1 LEVDAC
7 GNGSSALIETNAVQ
21 QKTQTDQSQIKWIS
35 DFIWNIAD
43 DRLRDVYVRG
53 KYRDVILPFTV
64 LRRLDAVLEA
74 TKQKV
79 IERKRFLD
87 NNLVAEQEGA
97 LYMAAGQAFYNVSYF
112 TLAKLKASSQGQ
124 RLREDFI
131 AYLDGFSPNVQ
142 EILTKFKFRDQ
153 IQTLVDAHVLGY
165 LIEDFLDP
173 EVNLS
178 PLPVKDADGRIK
190 LPALDNHGMGTVF
203 EELIRRFN
211 EENNEEAGEH
221 FTPRDV
227 VKLMAKLM
235 FMPVADQIQSG
246 TYLLYDGACGT
257 GGMLTVAEE
266 TLQELAEEHGKEV
279 SIHLFGQEINPETYA
294 ICKADLLLKGEG
306 DEAEH
311 IVGGADKSTLSADQF
326 RSREF
331 DFMISNPPYGKSWKT
346 DLDRMGGKKGF
357 SDPRFIVSHSDDP
370 EFKLITRSSD
380 GQLMFLVNKLQKM
393 KQRSPLGS
401 RIAIVHNG
409 SALFTGDAG
418 QGESNI
424 RRWLLENDWLEA
436 IIALPLN
443 IFYNTGIATYIWVLA
458 NRKAE
463 HRKGKVQLID
473 ASSWFQPLRRNLG
486 KKNCELSEADIQR
499 IVDLYLGQPQ
509 NTPECKWF
517 DTSDFGYWKITV
529 ERPLRLK
536 SQLKRSAIETL
547 RFASGDEALRAEIW
561 GKYGDKLYSEF
572 PKLKPEIEAWLK
584 GDTGEDDDEPEG
596 DEDESTPA
604 KKAVPEKR
612 RKKLLDS
619 ATWQRDK
626 TLIELALLAQ
636 QELGDGMF
644 DDHNDFRARFEAA
657 MAKHGK
663 KLAAA
668 EKKAIFKAV
677 SWRDESAPPV
687 VAKRTK
693 LKKDEHFEPGLD
705 GAYLQEAGKDRF
717 MVEYEPDTDLRDT
730 EQVPL
735 KEPGGIDAF
744 FRREVLPHAP
754 DAWIATDATKIGY
767 EISFA
772 RYFYKPAPLRSLD
785 QIRAD
790 ILKLE
795 QQTEGLLQ
803 KIVGGV
809 PA

>member
-1 LEVDAC
+1 MQKR
-7 GNGSSALIETNAVQ
+7 Q
-21 QKTQTDQSQIKWIS
+21 QDQSQIKWVA

-64 LRRLDAVLEA
+64 LRRIDAVLEP
-74 TKQKV
+74 TKQAV
-79 IERKRFLD
+79 LERKKLLD
-87 NNLVAEQEGA
+87 SAKVANQNGA
-97 LYMAAGQAFYNVSYF
+97 LQAAAGQAFYNVSEF
-112 TLAKLKASSQGQ
+112 TLAKLKASAAGQ

-142 EILTKFKFRDQ
+142 EVLTKFNFRNQ
-153 IQTLVDAHVLGY
+153 IQKLVDAHILGY

-178 PLPVKDADGRIK
+178 PLPVKDADGRTK

-227 VKLMAKLM
+227 VQLMAKLL
-235 FMPVADQIQSG
+235 FLPVADRIESS
-246 TYLLYDGACGT
+246 TYSLYDGSCGT

-266 TLQELAEEHGKEV
+266 ALKELAEQHGKDV
-279 SIHLFGQEINPETYA
+279 SIHLFGQEISDETYA

-306 DEAEH
+306 AEAEN

-346 DLDRMGGKKGF
+346 DLERMGGKKEF
-357 SDPRFIVSHSDDP
+357 SDPRFIVNHGGDA

-380 GQLMFLVNKLQKM
+380 GQLMFQVNKLSKM
-393 KQRSPLGS
+393 KHDTALGS
-401 RIAIVHNG
+401 RIALVHNG

-424 RRWLLENDWLEA
+424 RRWVLENDWLEA

-458 NRKAE
+458 NKKAE
-463 HRKGKVQLID
+463 HRKGRVQLID
-473 ASSWFQPLRRNLG
+473 ASQWFAPLRRNLG
-486 KKNCELSEADIQR
+486 KKNCELAEGDIRR
-499 IVDLYLGQPQ
+499 ILDLYLGEAQETDSSTDQ
-509 NTPECKWF
+509 SKWF
-517 DTSDFGYWKITV
+517 DTQDFGYWKITV

-536 SQLKRSAIETL
+536 SQLKTSAIDTL
-547 RFASGDEALRAEIW
+547 RFFFFNDTATTEIYAEH
-561 GKYGDKLYSEF
+561 GDKLYTSF
-572 PKLKPEIEAWLK
+572 AKLKPEIEAWLK
-584 GDTGEDDDEPEG
+584 GGSEDDDDAEDG
-596 DEDESTPA
+596 DEEGTHA

-612 RKKLLDS
+612 RKRLLD
-619 ATWQRDK
+619 ATTWQRDK
-626 TLIELALLAQ
+626 GLLDLALLAQ
-636 QELGDGMF
+636 KVLGDAVF
-644 DDHNDFRARFEAA
+644 DDHNVFRAEFDIA
-657 MAKHGK
+657 MKAHDK
-663 KLAAA
+663 KLTAAD
-668 EKKAIFKAV
+668 KKAIFKAV
-677 SWRDESAPPV
+677 SWRDDTAPPV
-687 VAKRTK
+687 VAKRHK
-693 LKKDEHFEPGLD
+693 LKASDAFIPSFD
-705 GAYLQEAGKDRF
+705 GRYFIETGKHRE
-717 MVEYEPDTDLRDT
+717 VVWYEPDADLRDT

-735 KEPGGIDAF
+735 KELGGIDAF
-744 FRREVLPHAP
+744 FEREVLPHAP
-754 DAWIATDATKIGY
+754 DAWIDGEKTQIGY

-772 RYFYKPAPLRSLD
+772 RYFYKPTPLRPLD
-785 QIRAD
+785 DIRAD

-795 QQTEGLLQ
+795 QQTEGLLH
-803 KIVGGV
+803 KIVGT
-809 PA
+809 A

>member
-1 LEVDAC
+1 MDWVANSER
-7 GNGSSALIETNAVQ
+7 Q
-21 QKTQTDQSQIKWIS
+21 QTQGKGVTKQQDQSQIKWIA

-64 LRRLDAVLEA
+64 LRRLDAVLEP

-79 IERKRFLD
+79 LDRKKFLD
-87 NNLVAEQEGA
+87 AHKVAEQDGA
-97 LYMAAGQAFYNVSYF
+97 LRMAAGQAFYNISEF
-112 TLAKLKASSQGQ
+112 TLAKLKASAAGQ

-142 EILTKFKFRDQ
+142 EILTKFNFHNQ
-153 IQTLVDAHVLGY
+153 IQKLVDAHVLGY

-178 PLPVKDADGRIK
+178 PLPIKDADGRTK

-227 VKLMAKLM
+227 VKLMAKLL
-235 FMPVADQIQSG
+235 FLPVAERIESS
-246 TYLLYDGACGT
+246 TYSLYDGSCGT

-266 TLQELAEEHGKEV
+266 VLHELAEQHGKEV
-279 SIHLFGQEINPETYA
+279 SIHLFGQEISDETYA

-306 DEAEH
+306 AEAEN

-346 DLDRMGGKKGF
+346 DLERMGGKKVF
-357 SDPRFIVSHSDDP
+357 NDPRFVVKHGGDA

-380 GQLMFLVNKLQKM
+380 GQLMFQVNKLSKM
-393 KQRSPLGS
+393 KHNTALGS
-401 RIAIVHNG
+401 RIALVHNG

-424 RRWLLENDWLEA
+424 RRWVLENDWLEA

-458 NRKAE
+458 NRKAA

-473 ASSWFQPLRRNLG
+473 ASKWFAPLRRNLG
-486 KKNCELSEADIQR
+486 KKNCELAYTDIQR
-499 IVDLYLGQPQ
+499 ILDLYLGTAQE
-509 NTPECKWF
+509 TAESKWF
-517 DTSDFGYWKITV
+517 DTQDFGYWKITV

-536 SQLKRSAIETL
+536 SQLRLPAIETL
-547 RFASGDEALRAEIW
+547 RYASGDETLRADIYAEH
-561 GKYGDKLYSEF
+561 GDKLYTGF
-572 PKLKPEIEAWLK
+572 AKLKPEIEAWLK
-584 GDTGEDDDEPEG
+584 GDNDEDDTDDG
-596 DEDESTPA
+596 DEDSAPA

-612 RKKLLDS
+612 RKKLLDA

-626 TLIELALLAQ
+626 ALLELALLAQ
-636 QELGDGMF
+636 QELGDAVF
-644 DDHNDFRARFEAA
+644 EDHNVFRDKFDAA
-657 MAKHGK
+657 MKAHDK

-668 EKKAIFKAV
+668 DRKAIFKAV
-677 SWRDESAPPV
+677 SWRDEAAPPV

-693 LKKDEHFEPGLD
+693 LKKAEYFEPGFD
-705 GAYLQEAGKDRF
+705 GAYLETVGKDRF
-717 MVEYEPDTDLRDT
+717 MVEYEPDSDLRDT

-744 FRREVLPHAP
+744 FAREVLPHAP
-754 DAWIATDATKIGY
+754 DAWIDGEKTQIGY

-772 RYFYKPAPLRSLD
+772 RYFYQPTPLRSLEE
-785 QIRAD
+785 IRAD

-795 QQTEGLLQ
+795 QQTEGLLH
-803 KIVGGV
+803 KIVGV
-809 PA
+809 A

>member
-1 LEVDAC
+1 M
-7 GNGSSALIETNAVQ
+7 TKHQ
-21 QKTQTDQSQIKWIS
+21 DQSQIKWVA

-64 LRRLDAVLEA
+64 LRRLDAVLES
-74 TKQKV
+74 TKQAV
-79 IERKRFLD
+79 LERKQFLD
-87 NNLVAEQEGA
+87 AHNVAEQDGA
-97 LYMAAGQAFYNVSYF
+97 LRMSAGQAFYNVSDF
-112 TLAKLKASSQGQ
+112 TLAKLKGSSQGP
-124 RLREDFI
+124 RLRDDFI

-142 EILTKFKFRDQ
+142 EILTKFNFRNQ
-153 IQTLVDAHVLGY
+153 IQKLVDAHVLGY

-178 PLPVKDADGRIK
+178 PLPVKDADGRVK
-190 LPALDNHGMGTVF
+190 LPPLDNHGMGTVF

-227 VKLMAKLM
+227 VKLMAKLL
-235 FMPVADQIQSG
+235 FLPVAERIQSG
-246 TYLLYDGACGT
+246 TYLLYDGSCGT

-266 TLQELAEEHGKEV
+266 TLQELADDHGKEV
-279 SIHLFGQEINPETYA
+279 SIHLYGQEISDETYA

-306 DEAEH
+306 GAAEN

-346 DLDRMGGKKGF
+346 DLERMGGKQGF
-357 SDPRFIVSHSDDP
+357 NDPRFIVSHGDNP
-370 EFKLITRSSD
+370 ELKLITRSSD
-380 GQLMFLVNKLQKM
+380 GQLMFLVNKLSKM
-393 KQRSPLGS
+393 KLNAPADGVGS
-401 RIAIVHNG
+401 RIALVHNG

-424 RRWLLENDWLEA
+424 RRWVLENDWLEA

-458 NRKAE
+458 NRKAAA
-463 HRKGKVQLID
+463 RRGKVQLID
-473 ASSWFQPLRRNLG
+473 ASQWFQPLRRNLG
-486 KKNCELSEADIQR
+486 KKNCELAEGDIQR
-499 IVDLYLGQPQ
+499 IVDLYLGEAQETAQ
-509 NTPECKWF
+509 SKWF
-517 DTSDFGYWKITV
+517 DTQDFGYWKITV

-536 SQLKRSAIETL
+536 SQLKPAAIETL
-547 RFASGDEALRAEIW
+547 RFASGDEALRAEI
-561 GKYGDKLYSEF
+561 YATHGDKLYTDF
-572 PKLKPEIEAWLK
+572 AKLKPEIEAWLK
-584 GDTGEDDDEPEG
+584 GDDSGDGDDAADSNDEDGEDG
-596 DEDESTPA
+596 APA

-612 RKKLLDS
+612 RKKLLDA

-626 TLIELALLAQ
+626 ALLDLALLAQ
-636 QELGDGMF
+636 QDLGDAVF
-644 DDHNDFRARFEAA
+644 DDHNVFRERFDAA
-657 MAKHGK
+657 MKAQGQ
-663 KLAAA
+663 KLGAAD
-668 EKKAIFKAV
+668 KKAILKAV
-677 SWRDESAPPV
+677 SWRDEAAPPV
-687 VAKRTK
+687 IAKRSK
-693 LKKDEHFEPGLD
+693 LKKGDYFEPGFD
-705 GAYLQEAGKDRF
+705 GAYLQTVGNDRF

-735 KEPGGIDAF
+735 TEPGGIEAF
-744 FRREVLPHAP
+744 FRREVLPHAS
-754 DAWIATDATKIGY
+754 DAWVDGEKTQIGY

-772 RYFYKPAPLRSLD
+772 RYFYQPAPLRSLAE
-785 QIRAD
+785 IRAD

-795 QQTEGLLQ
+795 QQTEGLLH

>member
-1 LEVDAC
+1 MKL
-7 GNGSSALIETNAVQ
+7 G
-21 QKTQTDQSQIKWIS
+21 QKNDQSQLKWIA

-53 KYRDVILPFTV
+53 KYRDVILPFIV
-64 LRRLDAVLEA
+64 LRRLDAVLEP

-79 IERKRFLD
+79 LERKAFLD
-87 NNLVAEQEGA
+87 KNNVAEQDGA
-97 LYMAAGQAFYNVSYF
+97 LRMAAGQAFYNVSEF
-112 TLAKLKASSQGQ
+112 TLARLKASAAGQ

-142 EILTKFKFRDQ
+142 EILTKFNFHNQ
-153 IQTLVDAHVLGY
+153 IQKLVDAHVLGF

-173 EVNLS
+173 EINLS
-178 PLPVKDADGRIK
+178 PLPIKDADGRIK
-190 LPALDNHGMGTVF
+190 LPPLDNHGMGTVF

-227 VKLMAKLM
+227 VKLMAQLL
-235 FMPVADQIQSG
+235 FLPVADRIQSG
-246 TYLLYDGACGT
+246 TYLLYDGSCGT

-266 TLQELAEEHGKEV
+266 TLAELATEHNKEV
-279 SIHLFGQEINPETYA
+279 SIHLYGQEISDETYA

-306 DEAEH
+306 GSAEN

-346 DLDRMGGKKGF
+346 DLVRMGGKTGLT
-357 SDPRFIVSHSDDP
+357 DPRFIVSHGDNP
-370 EFKLITRSSD
+370 ELKLVTRSSD
-380 GQLMFLVNKLQKM
+380 GQLMFLVNKLSKM
-393 KQRSPLGS
+393 KHKAPADGLGS
-401 RIAIVHNG
+401 RIALVHNG

-424 RRWLLENDWLEA
+424 RRWVLENDWLEA

-458 NRKAE
+458 NRKSA

-473 ASSWFQPLRRNLG
+473 ATRWFQPLRRNLG
-486 KKNCELSEADIQR
+486 KKNCEMSDTDIQR
-499 IVDLYLGQPQ
+499 ILDLYLDGQLQ
-509 NTPECKWF
+509 STDECKWF
-517 DTSDFGYWKITV
+517 DTTDFGYWKVTV

-536 SQLKRSAIETL
+536 SQLSLRAIESL
-547 RFASGDEALRAEIW
+547 RFVTGDESLRAEI
-561 GKYGDKLYSEF
+561 YAQHGDKVYTEF
-572 PKLKPEIEAWLK
+572 HTIKSDIEAWLK
-584 GDTGEDDDEPEG
+584 GDGEEEDEAEESEEDDAK
-596 DEDESTPA
+596 PA
-604 KKAVPEKR
+604 KKTVPEKR
-612 RKKLLDS
+612 RKKLLDA

-626 TLIELALLAQ
+626 ALLELALLAQ
-636 QELGDGMF
+636 KELGEEVFG
-644 DDHNDFRARFEAA
+644 DHNLFRERFDAA
-657 MAKHGK
+657 MKSHGEK
-663 KLAAA
+663 PGAAD
-668 EKKAIFKAV
+668 KKAIFKAV
-677 SWRDESAPPV
+677 SWRDEAAPPV
-687 VAKRTK
+687 VAKRQR
-693 LKKDEHFEPGLD
+693 LKPNDTFEPVHD
-705 GAYLQEAGKDRF
+705 GRYLAGEGKQREIVWF
-717 MVEYEPDTDLRDT
+717 EPDSDLRDT

-735 KEPGGIDAF
+735 KEPGGIKAF
-744 FRREVLPHAP
+744 FEREVLPHAS
-754 DAWIATDATKIGY
+754 DAWIDEEKTQVGY

-772 RYFYKPAPLRSLD
+772 RYFYRPAPLRTLAE
-785 QIRAD
+785 IRAD

-795 QQTEGLLQ
+795 QQTEGLLH